1 MSLSQKTVIVIGGS
15 SGMGLATAEAALA
28 EGANVTVTGRT
39 RQWLDDARAQSQGRL
54 GTAAIDAGDE
64 AAMAS
69 FFAGFAQIDHVY
81 VTAAELLYAPMKAA
95 DSAKTLKGALDTRF
109 WGCFYTAK
117 HAAPRMPPDG
127 SLTFTTGTAT
137 RKPIPGG
144 GVVTASCGAV
154 EAFARS
160 MAVDLAPIRVNTVAP
175 GLIATPLH
183 ERRLGKERTEKRFAE
198 MAARLPLKRVGRSE
212 DIADAVLFL
221 MRNQFI
227 TGITLTVDGG
237 GMLV

>member
-15 SGMGLATAEAALA
+15 SGMGLATAMAALA

-39 RQWLDDARAQSQGRL
+39 RQWLDDARAQSEGRL
-54 GTAAIDAGDE
+54 GIAAVDAGDE
-64 AAMAS
+64 TAMAA
-69 FFAGFAQIDHVY
+69 FFAGFARIDHVY
-81 VTAAELLYAPMKAA
+81 VTAAELLYAPMKDA
-95 DSAKTLKGALDTRF
+95 DSVKKLKGALDTRF

-117 HAAPRMPPDG
+117 HAAPMMPPDG
-127 SLTFTTGTAT
+127 SLTFTTGNAT
-137 RKPIPGG
+137 RRPIPGG
-144 GVVTASCGAV
+144 GVVNASCGAV

-160 MAVDLAPIRVNTVAP
+160 MALDLAPIRVNTIAP

-183 ERRLGKERTEKRFAE
+183 ERRMGKERTEKRFAE

-221 MRNQFI
+221 MRNQFV
-227 TGITLTVDGG
+227 TGITLTIDGG